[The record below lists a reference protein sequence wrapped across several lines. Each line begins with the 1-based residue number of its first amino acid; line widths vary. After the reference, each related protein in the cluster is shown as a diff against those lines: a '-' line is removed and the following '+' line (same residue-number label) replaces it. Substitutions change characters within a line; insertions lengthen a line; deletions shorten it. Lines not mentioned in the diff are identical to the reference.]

1 MLLQKGIRGN
11 TRLYTHM
18 ADSAIKQ
25 GFLPLC
31 RADMD
36 ECGWD
41 RPDFVYVTGDA
52 YVDHPSFG
60 TAIISRVLENAGY
73 RIAILAQPDYKSADA
88 FREYPRPRLGF
99 LVSAGNIDSMVAH
112 YTVSKKKRNYDYY
125 SPGGIMGKR
134 PDRAVIVYCNRI
146 REAFGDVPILIGGLE
161 ASLRR
166 HAHYDYWDNK
176 VRRSIL
182 VDSRADILTYGM
194 GENIILRIAALLDK
208 GVPVK
213 KIRDVR
219 GSVYLAKKGERVHFD
234 IAGEFDYNDLKS
246 SKEAYAKAFGVQYK
260 NTDAVSGK
268 AIIEYYDDKQ
278 LVANP
283 PMPPLEREEL
293 DRVYALPYTRRVHP
307 SYDALGSV
315 PGINE
320 VKFSI
325 THTRGCFGACNFCA
339 IAYHQGR
346 TVRSRSID
354 SVLRE
359 AEIITQ
365 MPDFK
370 GYIHDVGGPT
380 ANFRY
385 PSCEKQLKDGVCSNR
400 KCLAP
405 KPCKNLEVDH
415 SEYIELLKR
424 IEALPRVKRVFI
436 RSGIRF
442 DYVMY
447 DKNEEFF
454 KRLVSHHVS
463 GQLKVAPEHCSA
475 NVLSCM
481 GKPDISVYE
490 AFRKRFFELTKSFNL
505 EQYLVPYLMS
515 SHPGSRLED
524 AVELALY
531 LKSIGMKPEQVQ
543 DFYPTPGTAST
554 VMFYTGIDP
563 ISGKKIY
570 VSSDYEQKKM
580 QRALLQYTKSENA
593 ELVRHALRKCHRED
607 LIGYSKDC
615 LVRPG
620 YTKALTNPASDKGKT
635 KAGKRT
641 SDTTKRKSKATI
653 VKNKSKK
660 KR

>member
-1 MLLQKGIRGN
+1 
-11 TRLYTHM
+11 
-18 ADSAIKQ
+18 
-25 GFLPLC
+25 
-31 RADMD
+31 MD
-36 ECGWD
+36 ELGWD

-60 TAIISRVLENAGY
+60 TAIISRVLENAGF
-73 RIAILAQPDYKSADA
+73 RVAILSQPDYKSADA
-88 FREYPRPRLGF
+88 FREYPKPRLGF

-112 YTVSKKKRNYDYY
+112 YTVSKKRRSYDYY
-125 SPGGIMGKR
+125 SPGGAMGKR

-146 REAFGDVPILIGGLE
+146 REAFGDAPIIIGGLE

-194 GENIILRIAALLDK
+194 GENIILRIATLLDR
-208 GVPVK
+208 GVPIK

-219 GSVYLAKKGERVHFD
+219 GSVYLAPKGDKISFEV
-234 IAGEFDYNDLKS
+234 AGEFDYNVLKE
-246 SKEAYAKAFGVQYK
+246 SKAEYAKAFGVQYR

-268 AIIEYYDDKQ
+268 AVVEYYDDKQ

-293 DRVYALPYTRRVHP
+293 DRVYALPYTRRTHP
-307 SYDALGSV
+307 SYDIFGGV
-315 PGINE
+315 PGIDE
-320 VKFSI
+320 VKFSV
-325 THTRGCFGACNFCA
+325 THTRGCFGGCNFCA
-339 IAYHQGR
+339 LAYHQGR
-346 TVRSRSID
+346 TVRSRSIE
-354 SVLRE
+354 SVVRE
-359 AEIITQ
+359 AELITK

-370 GYIHDVGGPT
+370 GYIHDIGGPT

-385 PSCEKQLKDGVCSNR
+385 PSCKKQLTDGVCSGR

-405 KPCKNLEVDH
+405 TPCKNLEVDH
-415 SEYIELLKR
+415 SEYIRLLEAV
-424 IEALPRVKRVFI
+424 EALPKVKKVFI

-447 DKNEEFF
+447 DKNEAFF

-463 GQLKVAPEHCSA
+463 GQLKVAPEHCSNA
-475 NVLSCM
+475 VLTHM
-481 GKPDISVYE
+481 GKPAIEVYE
-490 AFRKRFFELTKSFNL
+490 RFRKRFFELTKSFDL

-524 AVELALY
+524 AVSLALY

-563 ISGKKIY
+563 ITNKKVY
-570 VSSDYEQKKM
+570 VASDFEEKRM
-580 QRALLQYTKSENA
+580 QRALLQYTKPENA
-593 ELVRHALRKCHRED
+593 DLVRRALVKCGRED
-607 LIGYSKDC
+607 LIGYSSEC
-615 LVRPG
+615 LVKPERNAGAGGAKRSSRPALKG
-620 YTKALTNPASDKGKT
+620 AKASA
-635 KAGKRT
+635 AGKRGDSGART
-641 SDTTKRKSKATI
+641 REKRAGSGNGTAAKPSVRYGKGWA
-653 VKNKSKK
+653 KPKK
-660 KR
+660 KKK